1 MMEKKM
7 TKNCN
12 CDKKTIVVNLFA
24 GPGSGKST
32 GAAYIFSKLKME
44 GIDCE
49 YVSEFAKDKVWEHN
63 DEVLKCQFYITGK
76 QSYKIS
82 RVNGK
87 VDVIITDSPIL
98 LGALYGI
105 SDNPHLEDAIFYEFE
120 KYKNLNFFVERIK
133 KYNPNGRMQT
143 EEEAKAIDRELKS
156 MLEKYNVEYENVYG
170 DIEGYEEIVKKVK
183 EMLNIKN
190 D

>member
-1 MMEKKM
+1 MEKVNTEK
-7 TKNCN
+7 KKS
-12 CDKKTIVVNLFA
+12 DKKTIVVNLFA

-32 GAAYIFSKLKME
+32 GAAYIFSKLKMA
-44 GIDCE
+44 GVDCE

-76 QSYKIS
+76 QAYKIS

-98 LGALYGI
+98 IGALYGI
-105 SDNPHLEDAIFYEFE
+105 SDNPHLEDAIFYEFG

-143 EEEAKAIDRELKS
+143 EEEAKTIDRELKS
-156 MLEKYNVEYENVYG
+156 MLEKYNIEYENVYG